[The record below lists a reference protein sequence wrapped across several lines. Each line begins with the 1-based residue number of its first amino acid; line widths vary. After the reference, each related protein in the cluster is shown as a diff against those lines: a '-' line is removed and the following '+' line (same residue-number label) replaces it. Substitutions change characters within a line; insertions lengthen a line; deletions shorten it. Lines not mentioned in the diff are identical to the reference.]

1 MNHRERLEQTL
12 LACRDRIQEEVAA
25 LIGKPFRL
33 GAPVFRLADAGTL
46 TGEPAAAGRLFV
58 PVRLDGEV
66 AGMGL
71 LLVRLGDAIR
81 IGGLLVMLPEV
92 ELQGAVR
99 AEAWSEEMADTFAE
113 VAGIVCGALS
123 AVFKE
128 QFPRQV
134 RFLAAGQQ
142 VVAAGDPVQPSSL
155 ATGELFVLTLPMEA
169 EGCDFGP
176 LTLALPAAPFG
187 LVASDA
193 APTMATTGE
202 PDGTAADTAAAAD
215 QRTAMEEPQPPTP
228 APADSRRLAQRVMAD
243 CLARTGDAVGNL
255 LGGSL
260 GIVPERQAVLTR
272 EEMLAQ
278 AGGGQVLARLTVGG
292 EGEGEACVL
301 TDLPTAAA
309 LGGGLLMLPED
320 ELAEA
325 MRADRL
331 DKDLT
336 DAYAEVI
343 TVIASACTAVF
354 AEQDTVARLRF
365 DRGTVE
371 TLPADNRALLAA
383 GYCLAAGR
391 VAFAG
396 RDLGRLQLLVPAH
409 LLGLE
414 LPEAADEAEEV
425 AAADEGDRAATAA
438 QDPGIEEP
446 GTAAADS
453 GAEDETAGAG
463 TTAEVLL
470 FSDDRAE
477 SDRILAML
485 PRIGSSGRVC
495 HFKDPVHAALAPGV
509 RMVVLVMSEVSEQ
522 GFGVAIKL
530 ASAGLRVPLVAAGP
544 AWTRSLVLQA
554 VKYGVS
560 DVLVTPVAEEDL
572 RARLAVASE
581 QQAA

>member
-33 GAPVFRLADAGTL
+33 GSPVFRLADAGTL
-46 TGEPAAAGRLFV
+46 TIEPAAAGRLFV

-71 LLVRLGDAIR
+71 MLVRLGDAIR

-128 QFPRQV
+128 QFPQQV

-142 VVAAGDPVQPSSL
+142 VVVAGDPVPPSSL
-155 ATGELFVLTLPMEA
+155 APGEMFVLTLPMEA

-176 LTLALPAAPFG
+176 FTLALPAEPFG

-193 APTMATTGE
+193 ATEATDET
-202 PDGTAADTAAAAD
+202 DATAADIAAAAN
-215 QRTAMEEPQPPTP
+215 QGAAMEESQSPTP
-228 APADSRRLAQRVMAD
+228 APPDSRRLAQRVMAD

-272 EEMLAQ
+272 EEVRAQ
-278 AGGGQVLARLTVGG
+278 AGAGQVLARLTVGG

-301 TDLPTAAA
+301 TDLPTAAT

-320 ELAEA
+320 ELATA
-325 MRADRL
+325 MCADRL
-331 DKDLT
+331 DQDLS

-365 DRGTVE
+365 DRGTVA
-371 TLPADNRALLAA
+371 TLPADNRALPAA

-414 LPEAADEAEEV
+414 LPEAASEAEEV

-438 QDPGIEEP
+438 QEPGIEEA
-446 GTAAADS
+446 GTAADDS
-453 GAEDETAGAG
+453 GAAGEAAGAG
-463 TTAEVLL
+463 AMAEVLL

-485 PRIGSSGRVC
+485 ARIGSSGRVC

-509 RMVVLVMSEVSEQ
+509 RMVVLVMGEVSEQ

-572 RARLAVASE
+572 RARLAVAPE

>member
-12 LACRDRIQEEVAA
+12 LACRDRIQKEVAA

-33 GAPVFRLADAGTL
+33 GAPVFRLADGGTL
-46 TGEPAAAGRLFV
+46 TIEPAAAGRLFV

-71 LLVRLGDAIR
+71 MLVRLGDAIR

-128 QFPRQV
+128 QFPQQV

-142 VVAAGDPVQPSSL
+142 VVAAGYPVPPSSL
-155 ATGELFVLTLPMEA
+155 ATGEMFVLTLPMEA

-176 LTLALPAAPFG
+176 FTLALPAAPFG

-193 APTMATTGE
+193 ATEATDET
-202 PDGTAADTAAAAD
+202 DATAADTAAAAD
-215 QRTAMEEPQPPTP
+215 QGAAGEEPQPPTP
-228 APADSRRLAQRVMAD
+228 APPDSRRLAQRVMAD

-272 EEMLAQ
+272 EEVRAQ
-278 AGGGQVLARLTVGG
+278 AGAGQVVARLTVGG

-301 TDLPTAAA
+301 TDLPTAAT

-320 ELAEA
+320 ELATA

-331 DKDLT
+331 DQDLT

-365 DRGTVE
+365 DRGTVA
-371 TLPADNRALLAA
+371 TLPADNRALPAA

-414 LPEAADEAEEV
+414 LPEAADEAEE
-425 AAADEGDRAATAA
+425 AMADEGDRAATAA
-438 QDPGIEEP
+438 QEPGIEET
-446 GTAAADS
+446 GTAADDS
-453 GAEDETAGAG
+453 GAAGEPAG
-463 TTAEVLL
+463 SGATAEVLL
-470 FSDDRAE
+470 FSDDREE
-477 SDRILAML
+477 SIRILAML
-485 PRIGSSGRVC
+485 ARIGSSGRVC

-509 RMVVLVMSEVSEQ
+509 RMVVLVMGEVSEQ

-572 RARLAVASE
+572 RARLAVAPE

>member
-46 TGEPAAAGRLFV
+46 TIEPAAAGRLFV

-71 LLVRLGDAIR
+71 MLVRLGDAIR

-128 QFPRQV
+128 QFPQQV

-142 VVAAGDPVQPSSL
+142 VVVAGDPVPPSSL
-155 ATGELFVLTLPMEA
+155 APGEMFVLTLPMEA

-176 LTLALPAAPFG
+176 FTLALPAAPFG

-193 APTMATTGE
+193 VLATTGV
-202 PDGTAADTAAAAD
+202 PDATAADIAAAAD
-215 QRTAMEEPQPPTP
+215 QGAAGEEPQPPTP
-228 APADSRRLAQRVMAD
+228 APPDSRRLAQRVMAD

-272 EEMLAQ
+272 EDVLAQ
-278 AGGGQVLARLTVGG
+278 AGAGQVLARLTVGG

-320 ELAEA
+320 ELATA

-331 DKDLT
+331 DQDLT

-365 DRGTVE
+365 DRGTVA
-371 TLPADNRALLAA
+371 TLPADNRALPAA

-414 LPEAADEAEEV
+414 LPEAASEAEEV

-438 QDPGIEEP
+438 QEPGIEEA
-446 GTAAADS
+446 GTAADDS
-453 GAEDETAGAG
+453 GAAGEAAGAG
-463 TTAEVLL
+463 TMAEVLL

-485 PRIGSSGRVC
+485 ARIGSSGRVC

-509 RMVVLVMSEVSEQ
+509 RMVVLVMGEVSEQ

-572 RARLAVASE
+572 RARLAVAPE

>member
-46 TGEPAAAGRLFV
+46 TIEPAAAGRLFV

-71 LLVRLGDAIR
+71 MLVRLGDAIR

-128 QFPRQV
+128 QFPQQV

-142 VVAAGDPVQPSSL
+142 VVVAGDPVPPSSL
-155 ATGELFVLTLPMEA
+155 ATGEMFVLTLPMEA

-176 LTLALPAAPFG
+176 FTLALPAAPFG

-193 APTMATTGE
+193 ATTEATGE
-202 PDGTAADTAAAAD
+202 PDATAADTAAAAD
-215 QRTAMEEPQPPTP
+215 QGAAGEEPQPPTP
-228 APADSRRLAQRVMAD
+228 APPDSRRLAQRVMAD

-260 GIVPERQAVLTR
+260 DIVPERQAVLTR
-272 EEMLAQ
+272 KEVLAQ
-278 AGGGQVLARLTVGG
+278 AGAGQVLARLTVGG

-320 ELAEA
+320 ELATA

-331 DKDLT
+331 DQDLS

-365 DRGTVE
+365 DRGTVA
-371 TLPADNRALLAA
+371 TLPADNRALPAA

-414 LPEAADEAEEV
+414 LPEAVDEAQE
-425 AAADEGDRAATAA
+425 AMADEGDFAATAA
-438 QDPGIEEP
+438 QEPGIEEA
-446 GTAAADS
+446 GTVTDDS
-453 GAEDETAGAG
+453 GAAGEAAGAG
-463 TTAEVLL
+463 AMAEVLL

-485 PRIGSSGRVC
+485 ARIGSSGRVC

-509 RMVVLVMSEVSEQ
+509 RMVVLVMGEVSEQ

-572 RARLAVASE
+572 RARLAVAPE

>member
-46 TGEPAAAGRLFV
+46 TIEPAAAGRLFV

-71 LLVRLGDAIR
+71 MLVRLGDAIR

-128 QFPRQV
+128 QFPQQV

-142 VVAAGDPVQPSSL
+142 VVVAGDPVPPSSL
-155 ATGELFVLTLPMEA
+155 TTGEMFVLTLPMEA

-176 LTLALPAAPFG
+176 FTLALPAAPFG

-193 APTMATTGE
+193 VLATTGV
-202 PDGTAADTAAAAD
+202 PDATAADIAAAAD
-215 QRTAMEEPQPPTP
+215 QGAAGEEPQPPTP
-228 APADSRRLAQRVMAD
+228 APPDSRRLAQRVMAD

-272 EEMLAQ
+272 EEVLAQ
-278 AGGGQVLARLTVGG
+278 AGAGQVLARLTVGG

-320 ELAEA
+320 ELATA

-331 DKDLT
+331 DQDLT

-365 DRGTVE
+365 DRGTVA
-371 TLPADNRALLAA
+371 TLPADNRALPAA

-414 LPEAADEAEEV
+414 LPEAASEAEEV
-425 AAADEGDRAATAA
+425 AAADEGDQAATAA
-438 QDPGIEEP
+438 QEPGIEEA
-446 GTAAADS
+446 GTAADDS
-453 GAEDETAGAG
+453 GAAGEAAGAG
-463 TTAEVLL
+463 AMAEVLL

-485 PRIGSSGRVC
+485 ARIGSSGRVC

-509 RMVVLVMSEVSEQ
+509 RMVVLVMGEVSEQ

-572 RARLAVASE
+572 RARLAVAPE

>member
-46 TGEPAAAGRLFV
+46 TIEPAAAGRLFV

-71 LLVRLGDAIR
+71 MLVRLGDAIR

-128 QFPRQV
+128 QFPQQV

-142 VVAAGDPVQPSSL
+142 VVVAGDPVPPSSL
-155 ATGELFVLTLPMEA
+155 ATGEMFVLTLPMEA

-176 LTLALPAAPFG
+176 FTLALPAEPFG

-193 APTMATTGE
+193 AMEATGE
-202 PDGTAADTAAAAD
+202 PDATAADTAAAAD
-215 QRTAMEEPQPPTP
+215 QGAAMEEPQPPTP
-228 APADSRRLAQRVMAD
+228 APPDSRRLAQRVMAD

-272 EEMLAQ
+272 EDVLAQ
-278 AGGGQVLARLTVGG
+278 AGAGQVLARLTVGG
-292 EGEGEACVL
+292 EGEGDACVL

-320 ELAEA
+320 ELATA

-331 DKDLT
+331 DKDLS

-365 DRGTVE
+365 DRGTVA
-371 TLPADNRALLAA
+371 TLPADNRALPAA

-396 RDLGRLQLLVPAH
+396 RELGRLQLLVPAH

-414 LPEAADEAEEV
+414 LPEAASEAEEV
-425 AAADEGDRAATAA
+425 AAADEADRAATAA
-438 QDPGIEEP
+438 QEPGIEEA
-446 GTAAADS
+446 GTAADDS
-453 GAEDETAGAG
+453 GAAGEAAGAG
-463 TTAEVLL
+463 ATAEVLL

-485 PRIGSSGRVC
+485 ARIGSSGRVC

-509 RMVVLVMSEVSEQ
+509 RMVVLVMGEVSEQ

-572 RARLAVASE
+572 RARLAVAPE

>member
-33 GAPVFRLADAGTL
+33 GSPVFRLADAGTL
-46 TGEPAAAGRLFV
+46 TIEPAAAGRLFV

-71 LLVRLGDAIR
+71 MLVRLGDAIR

-128 QFPRQV
+128 QFPQQV

-142 VVAAGDPVQPSSL
+142 VVVAGDPVPPSSL
-155 ATGELFVLTLPMEA
+155 ATGEMFVLTLPMEA
-169 EGCDFGP
+169 EGCDFGTF
-176 LTLALPAAPFG
+176 TLALPAEPFG

-193 APTMATTGE
+193 ATEATDET
-202 PDGTAADTAAAAD
+202 DATAADIAAAAN
-215 QRTAMEEPQPPTP
+215 QGAAMEESQSPTP
-228 APADSRRLAQRVMAD
+228 APPDSRRLAQRVMAD

-260 GIVPERQAVLTR
+260 DIVPERQAVLTR
-272 EEMLAQ
+272 KEVLAQ
-278 AGGGQVLARLTVGG
+278 AGAGQVLARLTVGG

-320 ELAEA
+320 ELATA

-331 DKDLT
+331 DKDLS

-365 DRGTVE
+365 DRGTVA
-371 TLPADNRALLAA
+371 TLPADNRALPAA

-414 LPEAADEAEEV
+414 LPEAASEAEEV

-438 QDPGIEEP
+438 QEPGIEEA
-446 GTAAADS
+446 GTAADDS
-453 GAEDETAGAG
+453 GAAGEPAGAG
-463 TTAEVLL
+463 ATAEVQL
-470 FSDDRAE
+470 FSDDREE

-485 PRIGSSGRVC
+485 ARIGSSGRVC

-509 RMVVLVMSEVSEQ
+509 RMVVLVMGEVSEQ

-572 RARLAVASE
+572 RARLAVAPE

>member
-33 GAPVFRLADAGTL
+33 GSPVFRLADAGTL
-46 TGEPAAAGRLFV
+46 TIEPAAAGRLFV

-71 LLVRLGDAIR
+71 MLVRLGDAIR

-128 QFPRQV
+128 QFPQQV

-142 VVAAGDPVQPSSL
+142 VVVAGDPLPPSSL
-155 ATGELFVLTLPMEA
+155 ATGEMFVLTLPMEA

-176 LTLALPAAPFG
+176 FTLALPAAPFG

-193 APTMATTGE
+193 ATEATDET
-202 PDGTAADTAAAAD
+202 DATAADTAAAAD
-215 QRTAMEEPQPPTP
+215 QGAAGEEPQPPTP
-228 APADSRRLAQRVMAD
+228 APPDSRRLAQRVMAD

-272 EEMLAQ
+272 EEVRAQ
-278 AGGGQVLARLTVGG
+278 AGAGQVLARLMVGG
-292 EGEGEACVL
+292 EGEGEASVL

-320 ELAEA
+320 ELATA
-325 MRADRL
+325 MCADRL
-331 DKDLT
+331 DQDLS

-365 DRGTVE
+365 DRGAVE
-371 TLPADNRALLAA
+371 TLPADNRALPAA

-414 LPEAADEAEEV
+414 LPEAASEAEEV

-438 QDPGIEEP
+438 QEPGIEEA
-446 GTAAADS
+446 GTAADDS
-453 GAEDETAGAG
+453 GAAGEAAGAG
-463 TTAEVLL
+463 ATAEVLL

-477 SDRILAML
+477 SERILAML
-485 PRIGSSGRVC
+485 ARIGSSGRVC

-509 RMVVLVMSEVSEQ
+509 RMVVLVMGEVSEQ

-572 RARLAVASE
+572 RARLAVAPE

>member
-46 TGEPAAAGRLFV
+46 TGEPAAAGRLFA

-71 LLVRLGDAIR
+71 MLVRLGDAIR

-128 QFPRQV
+128 QFPQQV

-142 VVAAGDPVQPSSL
+142 VVAAGDPVPPSSL
-155 ATGELFVLTLPMEA
+155 ATGEMFVLTLPMEA

-176 LTLALPAAPFG
+176 FTLALPAAPFG

-193 APTMATTGE
+193 ALATTGE
-202 PDGTAADTAAAAD
+202 PDATAADTAAAAD

-228 APADSRRLAQRVMAD
+228 APPDSRRLAQRVMAD

-272 EEMLAQ
+272 EEVLAQ
-278 AGGGQVLARLTVGG
+278 AGAGQVLARLTVGG

-320 ELAEA
+320 ELATA

-331 DKDLT
+331 DQDLT

-365 DRGTVE
+365 DRGTVA
-371 TLPADNRALLAA
+371 TLPADNRALPAA

-414 LPEAADEAEEV
+414 LPEAASEAEEV

-438 QDPGIEEP
+438 QEPGIEEA
-446 GTAAADS
+446 GTAADDS
-453 GAEDETAGAG
+453 GAAGEAAGAG
-463 TTAEVLL
+463 ATAEVLL

-485 PRIGSSGRVC
+485 ARIGSSGRVC

-509 RMVVLVMSEVSEQ
+509 RMVVLVMGEVSEQ

-572 RARLAVASE
+572 RARLAVAPE

>member
-46 TGEPAAAGRLFV
+46 TIEPAAAGRLFV

-71 LLVRLGDAIR
+71 MLVRLGDAIR

-99 AEAWSEEMADTFAE
+99 TEVWSEEMADTFAE

-128 QFPRQV
+128 QFPQQV

-142 VVAAGDPVQPSSL
+142 VVVAGDPVPPSSL
-155 ATGELFVLTLPMEA
+155 APGEMFVLTLPMEA

-176 LTLALPAAPFG
+176 FTLALPAAPFG

-193 APTMATTGE
+193 ATTEATGE
-202 PDGTAADTAAAAD
+202 PDATAADTAAAAD
-215 QRTAMEEPQPPTP
+215 QGAADTEPQSPTP
-228 APADSRRLAQRVMAD
+228 APPDSRRLAQRVMAD

-260 GIVPERQAVLTR
+260 DIVPERQAVLTR
-272 EEMLAQ
+272 KEVLAQ
-278 AGGGQVLARLTVGG
+278 AGAGQVLARLTVGG

-320 ELAEA
+320 ELATA
-325 MRADRL
+325 MRADWL
-331 DKDLT
+331 DKDLS

-343 TVIASACTAVF
+343 TVIASACTTVF
-354 AEQDTVARLRF
+354 AEQDSVARLRF
-365 DRGTVE
+365 DRGTVA
-371 TLPADNRALLAA
+371 TLPADNRALPAA

-414 LPEAADEAEEV
+414 LPEAASEAEEV

-438 QDPGIEEP
+438 QEPGIEEA
-446 GTAAADS
+446 GTAADDS
-453 GAEDETAGAG
+453 GAAGEAAGAG
-463 TTAEVLL
+463 ATAEVLL
-470 FSDDRAE
+470 FSDDREE
-477 SDRILAML
+477 SERILAML
-485 PRIGSSGRVC
+485 ARIGSSGRVC

-509 RMVVLVMSEVSEQ
+509 RMVVLVMGEVSEQ

-572 RARLAVASE
+572 RARLAVAPE

>member
-46 TGEPAAAGRLFV
+46 TIEPAAAGRLFV

-71 LLVRLGDAIR
+71 MLVRLGDAIR

-128 QFPRQV
+128 QFPQQV

-142 VVAAGDPVQPSSL
+142 VVVAGDPVPPSSL
-155 ATGELFVLTLPMEA
+155 ATGEMFVLTLPMEA

-176 LTLALPAAPFG
+176 FTLALPAEPFG

-193 APTMATTGE
+193 ATTEATGE
-202 PDGTAADTAAAAD
+202 PDATAADTAAAAD
-215 QRTAMEEPQPPTP
+215 QGAADKEPQSPTP
-228 APADSRRLAQRVMAD
+228 APPDSRRLAQRVMAD

-272 EEMLAQ
+272 EEVLAQ
-278 AGGGQVLARLTVGG
+278 AGAGQVLARLTVGG

-320 ELAEA
+320 ELATA

-331 DKDLT
+331 DQDLT

-365 DRGTVE
+365 DRGTVA
-371 TLPADNRALLAA
+371 TLPADNRALPAA

-414 LPEAADEAEEV
+414 LPEAASEAEEV

-438 QDPGIEEP
+438 QEPGIEEA
-446 GTAAADS
+446 GTAADDS
-453 GAEDETAGAG
+453 GAAGEAAGAG
-463 TTAEVLL
+463 ATAEVLL
-470 FSDDRAE
+470 FSDDREE
-477 SDRILAML
+477 SERILAML
-485 PRIGSSGRVC
+485 ARIGSSGRVC

-509 RMVVLVMSEVSEQ
+509 RMVVLVMGEVSEQ

-572 RARLAVASE
+572 RARLAVAPE

>member
-46 TGEPAAAGRLFV
+46 TIEPAAAGRLFV

-71 LLVRLGDAIR
+71 MLVRLGDAIR

-128 QFPRQV
+128 QFPQQV

-142 VVAAGDPVQPSSL
+142 VVVAGDPVPPSSL
-155 ATGELFVLTLPMEA
+155 ATGEMFVLTLPMEA

-176 LTLALPAAPFG
+176 FTLALPAAPFG

-193 APTMATTGE
+193 VLATTGV
-202 PDGTAADTAAAAD
+202 PDATAADIAAAAD
-215 QRTAMEEPQPPTP
+215 QGAAGEEPQPPTP
-228 APADSRRLAQRVMAD
+228 APPDSRRLAQRVMAD

-272 EEMLAQ
+272 EEVLAQ
-278 AGGGQVLARLTVGG
+278 AGAGQVLARLTVGG

-320 ELAEA
+320 ELATA

-331 DKDLT
+331 DKDLS

-343 TVIASACTAVF
+343 TVIASACTTVF

-365 DRGTVE
+365 DRGTVAM
-371 TLPADNRALLAA
+371 LPADNRALPAA

-414 LPEAADEAEEV
+414 LPEAADEAEE
-425 AAADEGDRAATAA
+425 AMADEGDRAASAA
-438 QDPGIEEP
+438 QEPGIDEA
-446 GTAAADS
+446 GTAADDS
-453 GAEDETAGAG
+453 EAAGEPAGAG
-463 TTAEVLL
+463 AMAEVLL

-485 PRIGSSGRVC
+485 ARIGSSGRVC

-509 RMVVLVMSEVSEQ
+509 RMVVLVMGEVSEQ

-572 RARLAVASE
+572 RARLAVAPE

>member
-46 TGEPAAAGRLFV
+46 TIEPAAAGRLFV

-71 LLVRLGDAIR
+71 MLVRLGDAIR

-128 QFPRQV
+128 QFPQQV

-142 VVAAGDPVQPSSL
+142 VVVAGDPVPPSSL
-155 ATGELFVLTLPMEA
+155 ATGEMFVLTLPMEA

-176 LTLALPAAPFG
+176 FTLALPAEPFG

-193 APTMATTGE
+193 ATEATGV
-202 PDGTAADTAAAAD
+202 PDATAADFAAAAD
-215 QRTAMEEPQPPTP
+215 QGAAMEEPQPPTP
-228 APADSRRLAQRVMAD
+228 APPDSRRLAQRVMAD

-260 GIVPERQAVLTR
+260 CIVPERQAVLTR
-272 EEMLAQ
+272 EDVLAQ
-278 AGGGQVLARLTVGG
+278 AGAGQVLARLTVGG

-320 ELAEA
+320 ELATA

-331 DKDLT
+331 DQDLT

-343 TVIASACTAVF
+343 TVIASACTTVF

-365 DRGTVE
+365 DRGTVA
-371 TLPADNRALLAA
+371 TLPADNRALPAA

-414 LPEAADEAEEV
+414 LPEAASEAEEV
-425 AAADEGDRAATAA
+425 AAADEGDRAATTA
-438 QDPGIEEP
+438 QEPGIEEA
-446 GTAAADS
+446 GTAADDS
-453 GAEDETAGAG
+453 GAAGEPAGAG
-463 TTAEVLL
+463 ATAEVLL
-470 FSDDRAE
+470 FSDDREE
-477 SDRILAML
+477 SERILAML
-485 PRIGSSGRVC
+485 ARIGSSGRVC

-509 RMVVLVMSEVSEQ
+509 RMVVLVMGEVSEQ

-544 AWTRSLVLQA
+544 AWTRSSVLQA

-572 RARLAVASE
+572 RARLAVAPE

>member
-46 TGEPAAAGRLFV
+46 TIEPAAAGRLFV

-71 LLVRLGDAIR
+71 MLVRLGDAIR

-128 QFPRQV
+128 QFPQQV

-142 VVAAGDPVQPSSL
+142 VVVAGDPVPPSSL
-155 ATGELFVLTLPMEA
+155 ATGEMFVLTLPMEA

-176 LTLALPAAPFG
+176 FTLALPAEPFG

-193 APTMATTGE
+193 ATTEATGE
-202 PDGTAADTAAAAD
+202 PDATAADIAAAAD
-215 QRTAMEEPQPPTP
+215 QRAAMEEPQSPTP
-228 APADSRRLAQRVMAD
+228 APPDSRRLAQRVMAD

-272 EEMLAQ
+272 EEVLAQ
-278 AGGGQVLARLTVGG
+278 AGAGQVLARLTVGG

-320 ELAEA
+320 ELATA

-331 DKDLT
+331 DQDLT

-365 DRGTVE
+365 DRGAVA
-371 TLPADNRALLAA
+371 TLPADNRALPAA

-414 LPEAADEAEEV
+414 LPEAASEAEEV
-425 AAADEGDRAATAA
+425 AAADEGDQAATAA
-438 QDPGIEEP
+438 QEPGIEEA
-446 GTAAADS
+446 GTAADDS
-453 GAEDETAGAG
+453 GAAGEAAGAG
-463 TTAEVLL
+463 AMAEVLL

-485 PRIGSSGRVC
+485 ARIGSSGRVC

-509 RMVVLVMSEVSEQ
+509 RMVVLVMGEVSEQ

-572 RARLAVASE
+572 RARLAVAPE

>member
-46 TGEPAAAGRLFV
+46 TIEPAAAGRLFV

-71 LLVRLGDAIR
+71 MLVRLGDAIR

-128 QFPRQV
+128 QFPQQV

-142 VVAAGDPVQPSSL
+142 VVVAGDPVPPSSL
-155 ATGELFVLTLPMEA
+155 ATGEMFVLTLPMEA

-176 LTLALPAAPFG
+176 FTLALPAAPFG

-193 APTMATTGE
+193 VLATTGV
-202 PDGTAADTAAAAD
+202 PDATAADIAAAAD
-215 QRTAMEEPQPPTP
+215 QGAAGEEPQPPTP
-228 APADSRRLAQRVMAD
+228 APPDSRRLAQRVMAD

-272 EEMLAQ
+272 EEVLAQ
-278 AGGGQVLARLTVGG
+278 AGAGQVLVRLTVGG

-320 ELAEA
+320 ELATA
-325 MRADRL
+325 MRADWL
-331 DKDLT
+331 DKDLS

-343 TVIASACTAVF
+343 TVIASACTTVF

-365 DRGTVE
+365 DRGTVA
-371 TLPADNRALLAA
+371 TLPADNRALPAA

-414 LPEAADEAEEV
+414 LPEAASEAEEV

-438 QDPGIEEP
+438 QEPGIEEA
-446 GTAAADS
+446 GTAADDS
-453 GAEDETAGAG
+453 GAAGEAAGAG
-463 TTAEVLL
+463 AMAEVLL

-485 PRIGSSGRVC
+485 ARIGSSGRVC

-509 RMVVLVMSEVSEQ
+509 RMVVLVMGEVSEQ

-572 RARLAVASE
+572 RARLAVAPE

>member
-33 GAPVFRLADAGTL
+33 GSPVFRLADAGTL
-46 TGEPAAAGRLFV
+46 TTEPAAAGRLFV

-71 LLVRLGDAIR
+71 MLVRLGDAIR

-99 AEAWSEEMADTFAE
+99 TEAWSEEMADTFAE

-128 QFPRQV
+128 QFPQQV

-142 VVAAGDPVQPSSL
+142 VVVAGYPVPPSSL
-155 ATGELFVLTLPMEA
+155 ATGEMFVLTLPMEA

-176 LTLALPAAPFG
+176 FTLALPAAPFG
-187 LVASDA
+187 MVASDA
-193 APTMATTGE
+193 ATEATDET
-202 PDGTAADTAAAAD
+202 DATAADFAAAAD
-215 QRTAMEEPQPPTP
+215 QGAAMEEPQSPTP
-228 APADSRRLAQRVMAD
+228 APPDSRRLAQRVMAD

-260 GIVPERQAVLTR
+260 CIVPERQAVLTR
-272 EEMLAQ
+272 EDVLAQ
-278 AGGGQVLARLTVGG
+278 AGAGQVLARLTVGG

-320 ELAEA
+320 ELATA

-331 DKDLT
+331 DQDLT

-365 DRGTVE
+365 DRGTVA
-371 TLPADNRALLAA
+371 TLPADNRALPAA

-414 LPEAADEAEEV
+414 LPEAASEAEEV

-438 QDPGIEEP
+438 QEPGIEEA
-446 GTAAADS
+446 GTAADDS
-453 GAEDETAGAG
+453 GAAGEPAGAG
-463 TTAEVLL
+463 ATAEVQL
-470 FSDDRAE
+470 FSDDREE

-485 PRIGSSGRVC
+485 ARIGSSGRVC

-509 RMVVLVMSEVSEQ
+509 RMVVLVMGEVSEQ

-544 AWTRSLVLQA
+544 AWTRSSVLQA

-572 RARLAVASE
+572 RARLAVAPE

>member
-33 GAPVFRLADAGTL
+33 GAPVFRLADGGTL
-46 TGEPAAAGRLFV
+46 TIEPAAAGRLFV

-71 LLVRLGDAIR
+71 MLVRLGDAIR

-128 QFPRQV
+128 QFPQQV

-142 VVAAGDPVQPSSL
+142 VVAAGYPVPPSSL
-155 ATGELFVLTLPMEA
+155 ATGEMFVLTLPMEA

-176 LTLALPAAPFG
+176 FTLALPAEPFG

-193 APTMATTGE
+193 ATEATDE
-202 PDGTAADTAAAAD
+202 PDATAADTAAAAD
-215 QRTAMEEPQPPTP
+215 QGAAMEEPQPPTP
-228 APADSRRLAQRVMAD
+228 APPDSRRLAQRVMAD

-272 EEMLAQ
+272 AEVLAQ
-278 AGGGQVLARLTVGG
+278 AGAGQVLARLTVGG

-320 ELAEA
+320 ELAAA

-331 DKDLT
+331 DQDLT

-343 TVIASACTAVF
+343 TVIASACTTVF

-365 DRGTVE
+365 DRGTVA
-371 TLPADNRALLAA
+371 TLPADNRALPAA

-414 LPEAADEAEEV
+414 LPEAASEAEEV
-425 AAADEGDRAATAA
+425 AAADEGDFAATAA
-438 QDPGIEEP
+438 QEPGIEEA
-446 GTAAADS
+446 GTAADDS
-453 GAEDETAGAG
+453 GAAGEPAGAG
-463 TTAEVLL
+463 ATAEVQL
-470 FSDDRAE
+470 FSDDREE

-485 PRIGSSGRVC
+485 ARIGSSGRVC

-509 RMVVLVMSEVSEQ
+509 RMVVLVMGEVSEQ

-572 RARLAVASE
+572 RARLAVAPE

>member
-46 TGEPAAAGRLFV
+46 TIEPAAAGRLFV

-71 LLVRLGDAIR
+71 MLVRLGDAIR

-128 QFPRQV
+128 QFPQQV

-142 VVAAGDPVQPSSL
+142 VVVAGDPVPPSSL
-155 ATGELFVLTLPMEA
+155 ATGEMFVLTLPMEA

-176 LTLALPAAPFG
+176 FTLALPAEPFG

-193 APTMATTGE
+193 AMEATGE
-202 PDGTAADTAAAAD
+202 PDATAADFAAAAD
-215 QRTAMEEPQPPTP
+215 QGAADTEPQPPTP
-228 APADSRRLAQRVMAD
+228 APPDSRRLAQRVMAD

-272 EEMLAQ
+272 EEVLAQ
-278 AGGGQVLARLTVGG
+278 AGAGQVLARLTVGG

-320 ELAEA
+320 ELATA

-331 DKDLT
+331 DQDLS

-365 DRGTVE
+365 DRGTVA
-371 TLPADNRALLAA
+371 TLPADNRALPAA

-414 LPEAADEAEEV
+414 LPEAASEAEEV
-425 AAADEGDRAATAA
+425 AAADEGDQAATAA
-438 QDPGIEEP
+438 QEPGIEEA
-446 GTAAADS
+446 GTAADDS
-453 GAEDETAGAG
+453 GAAGEPAGAG
-463 TTAEVLL
+463 AMAEVLL

-485 PRIGSSGRVC
+485 ARIGSSGRVC

-509 RMVVLVMSEVSEQ
+509 RMVVLVMGEVSEQ

-572 RARLAVASE
+572 RARLAVAPE

>member
-33 GAPVFRLADAGTL
+33 GSPVFRLADAGTL
-46 TGEPAAAGRLFV
+46 TIEPAAAGRLFV

-71 LLVRLGDAIR
+71 MLVRLGDAIR

-128 QFPRQV
+128 QFPQQV

-142 VVAAGDPVQPSSL
+142 VVVAGDPVPPSFL
-155 ATGELFVLTLPMEA
+155 AIGEMFVLTLPMEA

-176 LTLALPAAPFG
+176 FTLALPAEPFG

-193 APTMATTGE
+193 ATEATDET
-202 PDGTAADTAAAAD
+202 DATAADFAAAAD
-215 QRTAMEEPQPPTP
+215 QGAAMEEPQSPTP
-228 APADSRRLAQRVMAD
+228 APPDSRRLAQRVMAD

-272 EEMLAQ
+272 EDVLAQ
-278 AGGGQVLARLTVGG
+278 AGAGQVLARLTVGG

-320 ELAEA
+320 ELATA
-325 MRADRL
+325 MCADRL
-331 DKDLT
+331 DQDLT

-365 DRGTVE
+365 DRGTVA
-371 TLPADNRALLAA
+371 TLPADNRALPAA

-414 LPEAADEAEEV
+414 LPEAASEAEEV
-425 AAADEGDRAATAA
+425 AAADEGDFAATAA
-438 QDPGIEEP
+438 QEPGIEEA
-446 GTAAADS
+446 GTAADDS
-453 GAEDETAGAG
+453 GAAGEPASAG

-485 PRIGSSGRVC
+485 ARIGSSGRVC

-509 RMVVLVMSEVSEQ
+509 RMVVLVMGEVSEQ

-572 RARLAVASE
+572 RARLAVAPE

>member
-33 GAPVFRLADAGTL
+33 GSPVFRLADAGTL
-46 TGEPAAAGRLFV
+46 TIEPAAAGRLFV

-128 QFPRQV
+128 QFPQQV

-142 VVAAGDPVQPSSL
+142 VVVAGDPVPPSSL
-155 ATGELFVLTLPMEA
+155 ATGEMFVLTLPMEA

-176 LTLALPAAPFG
+176 FTLALPAEPFG

-193 APTMATTGE
+193 AMEATGE
-202 PDGTAADTAAAAD
+202 PDATAADFAAAAD
-215 QRTAMEEPQPPTP
+215 QGAADTEPQPPTP
-228 APADSRRLAQRVMAD
+228 APPDSRRLAQRVMAD

-272 EEMLAQ
+272 EEVRAQ
-278 AGGGQVLARLTVGG
+278 AGAGQVVARLTVGG

-320 ELAEA
+320 ELATA

-331 DKDLT
+331 DKDLS

-343 TVIASACTAVF
+343 TVIASACTTVF
-354 AEQDTVARLRF
+354 AEQDSVARLRF
-365 DRGTVE
+365 DRGTVA
-371 TLPADNRALLAA
+371 TLPADNRALPAA

-414 LPEAADEAEEV
+414 LPEAADEAEE
-425 AAADEGDRAATAA
+425 AMADEGDRAATAA
-438 QDPGIEEP
+438 QEPGIDEA
-446 GTAAADS
+446 GTVTDDS
-453 GAEDETAGAG
+453 GAAGEPAGAG
-463 TTAEVLL
+463 TMAEVLL

-485 PRIGSSGRVC
+485 ARIGSSGRVC

-509 RMVVLVMSEVSEQ
+509 RMVVLVMGEVSEQ

-572 RARLAVASE
+572 RARLAVAPE

>member
-33 GAPVFRLADAGTL
+33 GSPVFRLADAGTL
-46 TGEPAAAGRLFV
+46 TIEPAAAGRLFV

-71 LLVRLGDAIR
+71 MLVRLGDAIR

-128 QFPRQV
+128 QFPQQV

-142 VVAAGDPVQPSSL
+142 VVAAGYPVPPSSL
-155 ATGELFVLTLPMEA
+155 ATGEMFVLTLPMEA

-176 LTLALPAAPFG
+176 FTLALPAAPFG

-193 APTMATTGE
+193 ATEATDET
-202 PDGTAADTAAAAD
+202 DATAADTAAAAD
-215 QRTAMEEPQPPTP
+215 QGAAGEEPQPPTP
-228 APADSRRLAQRVMAD
+228 APPDSRRLAQRVMAD

-260 GIVPERQAVLTR
+260 CIVPERQAVLTR
-272 EEMLAQ
+272 EDVLAQ
-278 AGGGQVLARLTVGG
+278 AGAGQVLARLTVGG

-301 TDLPTAAA
+301 TDLPTAAT

-320 ELAEA
+320 ELATA

-331 DKDLT
+331 DKDLS

-343 TVIASACTAVF
+343 TVIASACTTVF

-365 DRGTVE
+365 DRGTVA
-371 TLPADNRALLAA
+371 TLPADNRALPAA

-414 LPEAADEAEEV
+414 LPEAASEAEEV

-438 QDPGIEEP
+438 QEPGIEEA
-446 GTAAADS
+446 GTAADDS
-453 GAEDETAGAG
+453 GAAGEPAGAG
-463 TTAEVLL
+463 ATAEVLL
-470 FSDDRAE
+470 FSDDREE
-477 SDRILAML
+477 SERILAML
-485 PRIGSSGRVC
+485 ARIGSSGRVC

-509 RMVVLVMSEVSEQ
+509 RMVVLVMGEVSEQ

-572 RARLAVASE
+572 RARLAVAPE